1 MSIDTRLKANT
12 AIFGGWK
19 LDDNPIAPGSNGTVV
34 YRMKRGNSDWTEY
47 CAVKA
52 IPLTE
57 EYGTLESRSPEEQ
70 AAYGRDLFEK
80 TQKARSEII
89 TMEGLRGNTHI
100 VDYLDYAFQDWSDE
114 WGFGRD
120 LYIRME
126 LLNSLRSDIRRSR
139 VFTEQEIIQIGCDIC
154 KALILCHRKGIIHRD
169 IKPDNIFYNK
179 DGNYKLGDF
188 GISKSL
194 PDIANGYAGTG
205 IGTFAYMPA
214 EQLKGKYTKL
224 VDIYSLGLV
233 LYELSNGNRL
243 PFAAGAYATDQD
255 VLQRLSAQVLPA
267 PQNAGA
273 ALRKVILKA
282 CAFDPNARY
291 TSAEEFLA
299 ALEHISQVPLNPPK
313 PPLNPI
319 LPIVIGI
326 AAAVVLL
333 LALGIFFRKAPGG
346 SPFSGPVTAEHMD
359 PVITGHTGP
368 AAEPAQPPDSQFMD
382 LEPGSVITLGQYEQ
396 DGNTINGPEPIQWL
410 VLATEEN
417 EALVVSTLGLDTF
430 PYDSLQE
437 KVVWENSSI
446 RTWLSDTFYKNAFTA
461 GEKQAIA
468 EKTILQ
474 HINTGYPHCNQGN
487 STADPVFL
495 LSTEEYISYLYNN
508 EKIDPQY
515 REGIP
520 SDYVVDKGVNVY
532 DYHEGPRSWWW
543 LRTSSNY
550 NDKACFV
557 SAMGS
562 KDVYVGYPINTSG
575 GMIRPAMWIRVS
587 SAQSKSIIHHIPFA
601 TGTAASDRPVHML
614 SEPRDLTNVDQ
625 NKMSQEAVW
634 GQWAHKRE
642 DVTGVVFEDSF
653 RSMTGESWDLSAA
666 KDQSILAWMDGG
678 TLHIASEGII
688 AFPENAAWLFAG
700 FTNMRSLDFGTNVDT
715 SKVVD
720 MSHMFSS
727 CKRLTELDLTMFDT
741 SNAENMD
748 CLFYSCSA
756 LEQLNLIG
764 FDTSNVT
771 NMGKLFAYCSSL
783 PRIDVSSF
791 DTSRVR
797 DMSFMFYWCKNLT
810 QLDLTGFDTPRLEN
824 MNSMFYHCEKL
835 EQLDLRSFDTSNVY
849 SMNYVFSGC
858 KKLESPDLSSFDVS
872 KKPTH
877 KDFMDDGKL
886 IGGRPWYEFF
896 R

>member
-12 AIFGGWK
+12 AIFGGWQ
-19 LDDNPIAPGSNGTVV
+19 LDDVPIAPGSNGTVV
-34 YRMKRGNSDWTEY
+34 YRMKRGNADWTEY

-52 IPLTE
+52 IPLAE
-57 EYGTLESRSPEEQ
+57 EYGTLESRSTEEQ
-70 AAYGRDLFEK
+70 AAYGRGLFER
-80 TQKARSEII
+80 TQKAKSEII
-89 TMEGLRGNTHI
+89 TMEELRGNTHI
-100 VDYLDYAFQDWSDE
+100 VDYLDYAFRDWSDE

-126 LLNSLRSDIRRSR
+126 LLNSLRSDIRRGR
-139 VFTEQEIIQIGCDIC
+139 VFTEQEVIQIGCDIC
-154 KALILCHRKGIIHRD
+154 RALILCHRKGIIHRD

-205 IGTFAYMPA
+205 VGTFAYMPA

-243 PFAAGAYATDQD
+243 PFAAGTYATDQD
-255 VLQRLSAQVLPA
+255 VLQRLSGQALPA

-282 CAFDPNARY
+282 CAFDPGARY
-291 TSAEEFLA
+291 ASAEEFLT
-299 ALEHISQVPLNPPK
+299 ALENISRVSSDLEK
-313 PPLNPI
+313 PPPGLR
-319 LPIVIGI
+319 LRIVIGI

-333 LALGIFFRKAPGG
+333 LALGRFFRNDPGEVPP
-346 SPFSGPVTAEHMD
+346 SEPVL
-359 PVITGHTGP
+359 TGHTEA
-368 AAEPAQPPDSQFMD
+368 AAETAQPPEIQLLD
-382 LEPGSVITLGQYEQ
+382 LEPGSIITLGQYEQ
-396 DGNTINGPEPIQWL
+396 DGNTLNGLEPIQWL
-410 VLATEEN
+410 VLTTEES
-417 EALVVSTLGLDTF
+417 EALVVSVLGLDTF

-437 KVVWENSSI
+437 ETVWENSSI
-446 RTWLSDTFYKNAFTA
+446 RTWLSDTFYENAFTVE
-461 GEKQAIA
+461 EKQVIA

-474 HINTGYPHCNQGN
+474 HTNTGYPYCNQGH
-487 STADPVFL
+487 STTDSVFL

-508 EKIDPQY
+508 EEIDPEY
-515 REGIP
+515 RQGIP

-532 DYHEGPRSWWW
+532 DYHKGARSWWW

-575 GMIRPAMWIRVS
+575 GMIRPAMWIRVG
-587 SAQSKSIIHHIPFA
+587 SAQPESAAYQDPIA
-601 TGTAASDRPVHML
+601 TDAAVSDRPVHML
-614 SEPRDLTNVDQ
+614 SEPKDLTNVEQ
-625 NKMSQEAVW
+625 KKMSQEPVW

-642 DVTGVVFEDSF
+642 DVTVVVFEDSI
-653 RSMTGESWDLSAA
+653 RSVTGESWDLSAA

-678 TLHIASEGII
+678 TLHIASEGVIV
-688 AFPENAAWLFAG
+688 FPENVAWLFAG

-741 SNAENMD
+741 SNVENMD
-748 CLFYSCSA
+748 CLFYSCSG
-756 LEQLNLIG
+756 LEQLDLTS

-771 NMGKLFAYCSSL
+771 DMGKLFAYCSSL

-797 DMSFMFYWCKNLT
+797 DMSFMFYWCESLT
-810 QLDLTGFDTPRLEN
+810 QLDLTGFNTPRLEN

-858 KKLESPDLSSFDVS
+858 ENLESLDLSSFDVS
-872 KKPTH
+872 QKPTH

-886 IGGRPWYEFF
+886 IGGKPWYEFF